1 MKSIVKKIL
10 KKYKFSFTLIELLA
24 IIVLLA
30 VIALIATP
38 MILDAVEDARNSADM
53 SSAQLIANSGHN
65 YYASSLLDE
74 SKKEKI
80 INGINIYPDIMINN
94 KPENGQ
100 LYVNE
105 NNEVAI
111 AIIINNKCYK
121 KTYDSE
127 IEVVDVNDC
136 DLGYMGPDDINPNV
150 NQKVLNTTINENGWY
165 KEDLYVKIE
174 VTDNESGP
182 AGYRR
187 CMGQNKCDPDETIYD
202 LDEKILVSSES
213 ANNYICVV
221 GIDNKGNE
229 SEKNCEIYKL
239 DKTTPTL
246 SLKNSNI
253 EITEDDSIDVADYF
267 EVNYGISGGNMN
279 CNPINTSNMTI
290 GNNFVSCTANGNN
303 GLSSSLSTNINVKTS
318 TFLDNKTYNPGD
330 IVEYLGLKWK
340 VISNESKQVTLILA
354 SNYTTGSYGSN
365 TTFEGSTI
373 YNYLNNNFVNS
384 TRVGEAIANKSLV
397 AQGNNYYVR
406 IAKVDELSNKI
417 SLDDSTNGSLFWTL
431 SSTSSKLYL
440 GDSTGSK
447 AVAYFTEENRG
458 TQNLYTHQYSDYLTI
473 FGGNGSY
480 SVVAYGN
487 TWYKSNSATDLIAS
501 PSVTNIS
508 YYNSSS
514 SFSGVGCSDLKTVTV
529 VGCYA
534 DWSSSGR
541 ATWYYG
547 PYNSSGT
554 TSSLDNYLDKY
565 QLSDSR
571 SQNICVG
578 SSTVRVYY
586 ATYYTQC
593 ELPFITSSSNY
604 RSVNV
609 NMATNQIYYYQP
621 SGSQTNATIGYR
633 PVITVLKKNI

>member
-187 CMGQNKCDPDETIYD
+187 CMGQYKCDPDETIYD

-213 ANNYICVV
+213 ANNYICVI

-431 SSTSSKLYL
+431 SYL
-440 GDSTGSK
+440 
-447 AVAYFTEENRG
+447 
-458 TQNLYTHQYSDYLTI
+458 
-473 FGGNGSY
+473 SY
-480 SVVAYGN
+480 
-487 TWYKSNSATDLIAS
+487 I
-501 PSVTNIS
+501 
-508 YYNSSS
+508 
-514 SFSGVGCSDLKTVTV
+514 
-529 VGCYA
+529 
-534 DWSSSGR
+534 
-541 ATWYYG
+541 
-547 PYNSSGT
+547 
-554 TSSLDNYLDKY
+554 
-565 QLSDSR
+565 
-571 SQNICVG
+571 
-578 SSTVRVYY
+578 
-586 ATYYTQC
+586 
-593 ELPFITSSSNY
+593 
-604 RSVNV
+604 
-609 NMATNQIYYYQP
+609 
-621 SGSQTNATIGYR
+621 
-633 PVITVLKKNI
+633 